1 MKYDFALLYLLC
13 FTYFIE
19 QLAKVLIKEI
29 FVELKAHQELKLV
42 AKKLLLEKKSE
53 STSTSLYLKE
63 KNIGLCWYFYE
74 NVIYF
79 LVE

>member
-1 MKYDFALLYLLC
+1 M
-13 FTYFIE
+13 
-19 QLAKVLIKEI
+19 LIKEI